1 MESHFFEWSRVVLMA
16 GQILVSGVGVAAIF
30 VGLIQMKEAGE
41 RRNREIDELA
51 TAFRKQGEAM
61 TQAFTQQGQALE
73 RQGQVLAE
81 LLRRTDPA

>member
-1 MESHFFEWSRVVLMA
+1 MESNFFEWSRLVLMA
-16 GQILVSGVGVAAIF
+16 GQILVSGIGVVAIF
-30 VGLIQMKEAGE
+30 VGLVRMKEAGE

-51 TAFRKQGEAM
+51 AAFRQQGEAM

-81 LLRRTDPA
+81 LLRRTDPT